1 MVLVRMPELCAL
13 YLLVITLLVVV
24 ATTRFHMMPFLAL
37 TLATSAFA
45 LMLGSS
51 LPWTAGEFNA
61 GFGRAIS
68 SAGLAVLI
76 ATMVACL
83 AEESGGAAHLRKVWR
98 GRGLSVIA
106 ALAGLGGSALASL
119 AVLAPVL
126 RAAGTQRTRQGLT
139 ATYAVNAAHACL
151 PPSPLPIAA
160 LAILNGDWRWA
171 LGLGAVVATAQTLL
185 GWALARRAPEG
196 HEAAIMRPSGR
207 AAPGLALASALLI
220 GLIIAQSLGQ
230 IPAEPL
236 GGGNTREALLGLG
249 RPMILLLAGLGVAIF
264 TMGGFRDLSAAGW
277 IGRGA
282 GQSLG
287 VFLAVGA
294 AGGFQL
300 MLHNNGFAALLAE
313 KAAET
318 SPALGIAIPF
328 LVALVSRLL
337 QGSPLTAA
345 ITAAGLMQPML
356 AVLGLDS
363 EAGRGL
369 VVVAI
374 GVGAMSGPHVND
386 GYFWLACHHTG
397 LTPAQGLRWITG
409 GALVQGGV
417 ALAVLTLLAGL
428 IL

>member
-13 YLLVITLLVVV
+13 YLLVIAILVAV
-24 ATTRFHMMPFLAL
+24 AATRFHVMPFLAL
-37 TLATSAFA
+37 TLATVAFA
-45 LMLGSS
+45 VMQGSS
-51 LPWTAGEFNA
+51 LPWTAGEFNT
-61 GFGRAIS
+61 GFGRSIS

-76 ATMVACL
+76 AAMVACL
-83 AEESGGAAHLRKVWR
+83 AEESGAAAHMRNVWR

-106 ALAGLGGSALASL
+106 VLAGLGGSALAAL
-119 AVLAPVL
+119 AVLAPAL

-151 PPSPLPIAA
+151 VPSPLPIAA

-171 LGLGAVVATAQTLL
+171 LGIGAIVAMAQTLL

-196 HEAAIMRPSGR
+196 HETAMAPPSGQ
-207 AAPGLALASALLI
+207 AAHGMVLALAVLI
-220 GLIIAQSLGQ
+220 GLIIAQSFGQ
-230 IPAEPL
+230 MPTEPL

-264 TMGGFRDLSAAGW
+264 TMGGFRDLSATGW

-287 VFLAVGA
+287 VFLAIGA
-294 AGGFQL
+294 AGGFQFV
-300 MLHNNGFAALLAE
+300 LHNNGFAALLAE
-313 KAAET
+313 EVAAAP
-318 SPALGIAIPF
+318 PALGIAVPL

-345 ITAAGLMQPML
+345 ITAAGMMQPML

-386 GYFWLACHHTG
+386 GYFWLACHHTD
-397 LTPAQGLRWITG
+397 LNPVQGLRWITG
-409 GALVQGGV
+409 GALAQGCL
-417 ALAVLTLLAGL
+417 ALAILSLLARL